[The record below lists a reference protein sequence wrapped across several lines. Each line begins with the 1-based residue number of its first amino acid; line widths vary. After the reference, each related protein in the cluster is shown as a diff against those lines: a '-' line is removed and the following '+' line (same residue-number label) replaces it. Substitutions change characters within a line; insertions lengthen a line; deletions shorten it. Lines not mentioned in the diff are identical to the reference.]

1 MNDTPAPV
9 AETPAAAPAPEAT
22 PAVAESQSTP
32 VPSAREAL
40 DRAFDTVTRGDE
52 PSESLL
58 DPKPEA
64 QGSAD
69 RPRDESG
76 RFVSKTA
83 QEAPVDAPQVQETAP
98 VAQAMDAPA
107 AFSAEAKAAWAAVP
121 EPLKAEVTR
130 RLAENERG
138 LEQYRKELEPLKPW
152 ADLAKRSNTTIPE
165 ALERYVAIDQL
176 LTNDPVKGLEQVFK
190 AARIDPRQY
199 AAHILGQPADKVQA
213 EQYQVVTALQ
223 NEIAALK
230 QQLGDVSQTIEQQRE
245 AEAIRQVEAFAQ
257 KNPRLEE
264 LWPVMEK
271 LMAAELVS
279 DPQAAYNEAEKL
291 IPSQA
296 SSAAKPA
303 PARTQGANP
312 APQAQTLK
320 GQLSVTGAPGSGS
333 NPRPKSP
340 STARAALD
348 DAFASVGIG

>member
-64 QGSAD
+64 QGSPE

-76 RFVSKTA
+76 RFVSKTP
-83 QEAPVDAPQVQETAP
+83 QEAAVDAPQAQETAKAIVP
-98 VAQAMDAPA
+98 DAPA
-107 AFSAEAKAAWAAVP
+107 WLNAEKQAWAAAP
-121 EPLKAEVTR
+121 EPLKAEINR
-130 RLAENERG
+130 RVAEIEGG
-138 LEQYRKELEPLKPW
+138 LEQYRKEFEPLKPW

-230 QQLGDVSQTIEQQRE
+230 QQLGNVSQTIEQQRE

-291 IPSQA
+291 VPSQV

-303 PARTQGANP
+303 PARTQAANP
-312 APQAQTLK
+312 APQK
-320 GQLSVTGAPGSGS
+320 GQFSVTGAPGSGS
-333 NPRPKSP
+333 NPRPKAP